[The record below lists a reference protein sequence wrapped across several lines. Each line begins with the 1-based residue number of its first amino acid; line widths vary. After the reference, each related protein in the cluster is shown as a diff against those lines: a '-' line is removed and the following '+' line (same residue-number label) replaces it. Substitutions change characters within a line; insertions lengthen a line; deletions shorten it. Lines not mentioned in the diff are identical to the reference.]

1 MALNPQALLDRRFA
15 PVEHAY
21 TERDCALYALGVGLG
36 TDPLAAGPLHYLYER
51 APGGMRA
58 LPTLVNVLGY
68 GGFWADQPDTG
79 ITWRKLV
86 HAEQSFVLH
95 RPLAPAGRVIGRNR
109 VSALYD
115 KGADKGALMVQER
128 TVEDAA
134 SGAPIATVTQL
145 TMLRADGGFGGTS
158 GSPPLPHEMPARV
171 PDAVCPLPTLPQA
184 ALIYR
189 LSGDLN
195 PLHADPS
202 VAQAAG
208 FDRPI
213 LHGLCTMG
221 VALHAVLKTVLSY
234 DAAGVRG
241 MRARFTAPVLPG
253 ETISTELW
261 VDGTVVSLRS
271 RSVERNVTVLNAGRV
286 DLARSDTA
294 DRAQREEGS
303 GSPHPFLRQG
313 VRS

>member
-1 MALNPQALLDRRFA
+1 MTLNPQALLERRFA

-36 TDPLAAGPLHYLYER
+36 ADPLAEGPLRYLYER

-79 ITWRKLV
+79 ITWRQLL
-86 HAEQSFVLH
+86 HAEQAFVLH

-134 SGAPIATVTQL
+134 SGEPIATVTQL
-145 TMLRADGGFGGTS
+145 SMLRADGGFGGT
-158 GSPPLPHEMPARV
+158 GGPLPLPHAMPGRA
-171 PDAVCPLPTLPQA
+171 PDVLCDLPTLPQA

-195 PLHADPS
+195 PLHADPT

-221 VALHAVLKTVLSY
+221 VALHAVLKTVLAY
-234 DAAGVRG
+234 DATLVRG
-241 MRARFTAPVLPG
+241 MRVRFTAPVLPG
-253 ETISTELW
+253 ETIRTELW

-271 RSVERNVTVLNAGRV
+271 SSVERNVTVLNAGRV
-286 DLARSDTA
+286 DLARA
-294 DRAQREEGS
+294 DDPGAGFHDLIS
-303 GSPHPFLRQG
+303 RQG
-313 VRS
+313 VPS

>member
-1 MALNPQALLDRRFA
+1 MALNPQALLERRFA

-21 TERDCALYALGVGLG
+21 TEPDCALYALGVGLG
-36 TDPLAAGPLHYLYER
+36 ADPLAAGPLRYLYER

-68 GGFWADQPDTG
+68 VGFWADQPDTS

-95 RPLAPAGRVIGRNR
+95 RPIPPAGRVIGRNR

-134 SGAPIATVTQL
+134 SGEPIATVTQV
-145 TMLRADGGFGGTS
+145 TMLRADGGFGGPS
-158 GSPPLPHEMPARV
+158 GPPPLPHAMPGRA
-171 PDAVCPLPTLPQA
+171 PDAVCDLPTLPQA

-189 LSGDLN
+189 LSGDFN
-195 PLHADPS
+195 PLHVDPT

-221 VALHAVLKTVLSY
+221 VALHAVLKTVLAY
-234 DAAGVRG
+234 DATLVRG
-241 MRARFTAPVLPG
+241 MRVRFTAPVLPG
-253 ETISTELW
+253 ETIRTELW

-271 RSVERNVTVLNAGRV
+271 SSIERNVTVLNAGCV
-286 DLARSDTA
+286 DLARAHHIS
-294 DRAQREEGS
+294 Q
-303 GSPHPFLRQG
+303 QG